1 MVGVDDTAFT
11 GMKKKIILSVLT
23 QMARLLVVKEI
34 HPFCLK
40 YEDEEIED
48 FIKVKPENILIRWV
62 NHHLKEAGQDLR
74 INNLGEDIADS
85 EAMTY
90 VLHQLDSKTSLSP
103 LSEKNPIK
111 RANQMIH
118 QSKLIGVSEVCQ
130 GKDIIKGNKNIN
142 TIFVAEVFNTCHGLQ
157 ITQ

>member
-1 MVGVDDTAFT
+1 MVGVDDTTFT
-11 GMKKKIILSVLT
+11 NMKKKIILSVLT
-23 QMARLLVVKEI
+23 QMALLLVVKEV
-34 HPFCLK
+34 HPICLK
-40 YEDEEIED
+40 FEDEELED

-62 NHHLKEAGQDLR
+62 NHHLKEAGQERR
-74 INNLGEDIADS
+74 INNLGEDIV
-85 EAMTY
+85 EAMIY

-142 TIFVAEVFNTCHGLQ
+142 TIFIAEVFNPRHGLE